1 MSAARVREGGK
12 RGIGGRMKLGTRKLI
27 NTALLFALMVTSFSC
42 SNEFSKSASPV
53 ELVVTNTQELQR
65 IDLAA
70 NAPGCDGSIGKV
82 EIRALLKAPSNV
94 DQRFND
100 VRVTRYRVSY
110 IRTDGGT
117 LVPAPFVRTIDI
129 LVTAGGGPTDLGG
142 FLAFQA
148 EAFNQ
153 APFVALLPQNGGRD
167 PETGRT
173 QIRMDIVLELFGE
186 TLAGSNVSG
195 RTSLP
200 LDFCF
205 GCGGCA

>member
-1 MSAARVREGGK
+1 
-12 RGIGGRMKLGTRKLI
+12 MKPGSRKVI
-27 NTALLFALMVTSFSC
+27 STALLFALMVTSFSC
-42 SNEFSKSASPV
+42 SNEFTRSASPV
-53 ELVVTNTQELQR
+53 ELVVTNTQNIQR
-65 IDLAA
+65 VDLSPSAL
-70 NAPGCDGSIGKV
+70 GCDSPDGLGKI
-82 EIRALLKAPSNV
+82 EILALLKSPSNV

-100 VRVTRYRVSY
+100 VRLTRYRVSY

-129 LVTAGGGPTDLGG
+129 FVTAGGGPANLTG
-142 FLAFQA
+142 FLAFQS

-167 PETGRT
+167 PETGRLT
-173 QIRMDIVLELFGE
+173 IRMDVILEIFGE

-195 RTSLP
+195 RTALP

-205 GCGGCA
+205 NCGGCA